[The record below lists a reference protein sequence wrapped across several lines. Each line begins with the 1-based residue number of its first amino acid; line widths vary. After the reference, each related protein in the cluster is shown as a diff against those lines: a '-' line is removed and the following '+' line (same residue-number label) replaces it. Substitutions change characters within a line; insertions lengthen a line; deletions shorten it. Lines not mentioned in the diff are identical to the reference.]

1 MKNISQTQNSRLFLL
16 LNLAAIS
23 AFGPF
28 ITDFYLPALPSME
41 GAFSATTTQIQLT
54 ITCSLIGLALGQLL
68 IGPLSDKFG
77 RKPILLVSFV
87 VFIIATIG
95 CLLSNEIYV
104 FIFFRLLQGIAG
116 SGGVVAS
123 RSIVADLFKGEDLA
137 KFFAMLGAIHG
148 LAPIC
153 APLLGGLM
161 LKWTDWHG
169 VFVILLAIG
178 IVLLFV
184 NLFFKESLHPENR
197 AKGSVW
203 QSFRYGKI
211 LKNRKFMDC
220 VFAQS
225 FAMGALFSFIA
236 SSSFIFQKQF
246 GISEFTYSMLFA
258 GVAVG
263 TAFGAS
269 ITPLLKSRR
278 RALKVGILGLTAMGL
293 VLFVLLNLRVHFLLL
308 EAGFFAT
315 MAFLGFIMPTSTAL
329 AMEIERENAGSASA
343 VLGFGIFFVGGI
355 VSPLTGLGSD
365 IFLST
370 SLVIVGCVIC
380 AVIFGTRVVRGFDL
394 QCESNKN

>member
-1 MKNISQTQNSRLFLL
+1 MKNTTQNQNSRLFLL

-41 GAFSATTTQIQLT
+41 SVFSATTTQIQLT
-54 ITCSLIGLALGQLL
+54 ITFSLIGLALGQLL
-68 IGPLSDKFG
+68 IGPLSDKYG

-87 VFIIATIG
+87 VFILATIG
-95 CLLSNEIYV
+95 CLLSSEIYA

-116 SGGVVAS
+116 SGGLVAS

-161 LKWTDWHG
+161 LKFTDWHG

-178 IVLLFV
+178 VVLLGV
-184 NLFFKESLHPENR
+184 NVFFKESLRPENR

-203 QSFRYGKI
+203 QSFCYGKI
-211 LKNRKFMDC
+211 LKNRAFMDC
-220 VFAQS
+220 VLAQS

-236 SSSFIFQKQF
+236 SSSFIFQQQF
-246 GISEFTYSMLFA
+246 GVSQFTYSMLFA

-263 TAFGAS
+263 TAVGAS

-278 RALKVGILGLTAMGL
+278 RALKVGIVGLTAMGL
-293 VLFVLLNLRVHFLLL
+293 VLFVLLNLKVHFLLL
-308 EAGFFAT
+308 EAGFFVT

-329 AMEIERENAGSASA
+329 AMELERENAGNASA
-343 VLGFGIFFVGGI
+343 VLGFGVFFVGGI
-355 VSPLTGLGSD
+355 ISPITGLGSD

-370 SLVIVGCVIC
+370 SLTIVGCIIC
-380 AVIFGTRVVRGFDL
+380 AVIFGTRVVREFG
-394 QCESNKN
+394 K